1 MTSVIDLSQLP
12 PPDIVERLDYEEALA
27 RWKNEFFELNPE
39 YSAMVESDPAFK
51 QLEVGAFVEVGIRKR
66 INDAAKAT
74 MLAFSRG
81 HDLDHLTA
89 FAGVERLV
97 IKPADLNAIPP
108 QQAVLESDAAMLRRY
123 QLAWDALSVA
133 GPDGAYEFFART
145 AHAGVKDASVQS
157 ISAGEVIVTLLALD
171 DDGIASQEILT
182 AVEQVLSHEGVRPL
196 TDSVIVQTAEVV
208 RYRIAAKIYVLP
220 GPDNTVVLEASQAA
234 AAEYAVQKNK
244 LDQDITLSGV
254 LSALHQ
260 PGVQRVELIE
270 PAQLLDPAVQSLKIS
285 KSQAPLCTAID
296 VSFGG
301 RAD

>member
-27 RWKNEFFELNPE
+27 RWKREFFELNPE
-39 YSAMVESDPAFK
+39 YSAMLESDPAFK

-74 MLAFSRG
+74 MLAFSRKN
-81 HDLDHLTA
+81 DLENLTA
-89 FAGVERLV
+89 FANVERLV
-97 IKPADLNAIPP
+97 IKPEDLNAIPP

-145 AHAGVKDASVQS
+145 AHGGVKDASVQS
-157 ISAGEVIVTLLALD
+157 ISAGEVVVTLLALD
-171 DDGIASQEILT
+171 DDGVASNEILT
-182 AVEQVLSHEGVRPL
+182 AVERVLSDDGVRPL
-196 TDSVIVQTAEVV
+196 TDSVVVQSAQVV
-208 RYRIAAKIYVLP
+208 KYSIAAKIYILP
-220 GPDNTVVLEASQAA
+220 GPDNTVVLEAAQAA
-234 AAEYAVQKNK
+234 AFQYSVDKNR

-270 PAQLLDPAVQSLKIS
+270 PAQLLDPAVQSLKIN
-285 KSQAPLCTAID
+285 KSQAPLCVSID